1 MLKREQNK
9 ISTGQIW
16 IGGTDLLQEGQ
27 WVAPETLEPLS
38 YFNWAPGEP
47 DNLMGQH
54 CLAIFNSAD
63 LKWDD
68 NLCEVHNFALCKAEG
83 SADISIVG

>member
-1 MLKREQNK
+1 MFILSIDNIK
-9 ISTGQIW
+9 TGQIW
-16 IGGTDLLQEGQ
+16 IGGTDLLEEGK

-47 DNLMGQH
+47 DNLGGQH

-68 NLCEVHNFALCKAEG
+68 NTCEVHNFALCKIE
-83 SADISIVG
+83 